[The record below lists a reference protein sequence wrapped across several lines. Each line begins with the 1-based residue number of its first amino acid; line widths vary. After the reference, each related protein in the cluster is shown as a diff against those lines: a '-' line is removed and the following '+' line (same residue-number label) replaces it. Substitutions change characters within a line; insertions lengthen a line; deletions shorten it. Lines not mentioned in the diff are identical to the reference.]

1 MTILFFIPMTGIA
14 LYDSTSLRNRWLDD
28 FISGPPLDE
37 TDSSAARDPEVDGED
52 AGNGLVISK
61 VPFSELVKVFP
72 NTYEVSS
79 TFALLDCSP
88 GHDRFAVKRN
98 QHCEGNTFGKGTFGD
113 LDQIF
118 GCEEVLVTY

>member
-1 MTILFFIPMTGIA
+1 MTILFFVPMTGIA
-14 LYDSTSLRNRWLDD
+14 LYDSTSSKNRWLDD

-37 TDSSAARDPEVDGED
+37 TDGFAARDPEVNGED
-52 AGNGLVISK
+52 AENGLVISK

-79 TFALLDCSP
+79 TFALRCSP

-98 QHCEGNTFGKGTFGD
+98 QHRKGNKPGKGTFGVF
-113 LDQIF
+113 DQIF

>member
-14 LYDSTSLRNRWLDD
+14 LYDSTSSKNRWLDD

-52 AGNGLVISK
+52 AEVGLVISK

-72 NTYEVSS
+72 NTYEVSLI
-79 TFALLDCSP
+79 FALDCSP
-88 GHDRFAVKRN
+88 DHFSVKRN
-98 QHCEGNTFGKGTFGD
+98 QHREGNKFGKDTVGD